1 MGRLGVPIPAL
12 YAGIRP
18 PPPSTATFGCSELR
32 PDASVAVAGSGNV
45 RKRAMSEM
53 FHFAVPALQLLDA
66 PAAAAPPACCAA
78 CASACAGCASSAGG
92 GPFRLPP
99 PPSAAAAP
107 AAASSP
113 QRGVRFTRPEL
124 ARLATGPVSTTEE
137 RLLFVELHGRLRPA
151 SAADFDAMAT
161 AFNERVLSAA
171 VAAKPLGLPTNLF
184 LKTGPLLASFAA
196 VVTDAQAQA
205 MALSPSPD
213 AGAAAAALQSANVAG
228 NTSVP
233 SLPPVVPRPPPAFVA
248 LPTRQQ
254 PAVAAAG
261 EPAAAALSGR
271 TAGCC
276 GYAQK
281 GHKTKGAPCINLSN
295 EKPGWVGSAE
305 HKKYLKRKET
315 EKKDAKK

>member
-78 CASACAGCASSAGG
+78 CASACAGCASSA
-92 GPFRLPP
+92 
-99 PPSAAAAP
+99 
-107 AAASSP
+107 
-113 QRGVRFTRPEL
+113 
-124 ARLATGPVSTTEE
+124 
-137 RLLFVELHGRLRPA
+137 
-151 SAADFDAMAT
+151 AM
-161 AFNERVLSAA
+161 
-171 VAAKPLGLPTNLF
+171 
-184 LKTGPLLASFAA
+184 
-196 VVTDAQAQA
+196 VTDAQAQA

-233 SLPPVVPRPPPAFVA
+233 SLPPIVPRPPPAFVA